1 MNTPKLPE
9 FKVNASKNG
18 YEIRTEI
25 LDMAKGLV
33 TDEYN
38 SKFQG
43 WKLSAKRDDNG
54 YVVTTVEMPTFPG
67 LDAILETAEKMYSFV
82 NRVPLAQGNL
92 ADLPKVDKKP
102 TKAAS

>member
-25 LDMAKGLV
+25 LDMAKDV
-33 TDEYN
+33 VFTEYSN
-38 SKFQG
+38 KFHG
-43 WKLSAKRDDNG
+43 WEMTAKRDEKG
-54 YVVTTVEMPTFPG
+54 VIVTTVEMPSFPG
-67 LDAILETAEKMYSFV
+67 LDTILETAEKMYSFV
-82 NRVPLAQGNL
+82 NRGIP